1 MSALFHT
8 YLYTPIFAVL
18 IFLYHNIAF
27 GDLGVAIIELT
38 VLVRLVLLPL
48 FHKSAKDQTIM
59 QRLQP
64 HVRRIQIEH
73 KDDKER
79 QAKEL
84 MALYQE
90 HRVNPF
96 SGFFLLLIQIPI
108 FIALFQMFTTG
119 ISSAEFATRG
129 FLGLIDLA
137 GKNYILVLVAAVLQF
152 FQSKMMF
159 AKQAAPAQGGQK
171 DPTASMQKMMMYI
184 GPILT
189 ILILGNLPAALG
201 LYWLVSNAFSLVQ
214 QVYINKR
221 LVIGGQRV

>member
-18 IFLYHNIAF
+18 IFLYHNISF
-27 GDLGVAIIELT
+27 GYLGVAIIELT
-38 VLVRLVLLPL
+38 LLVRLILLPL

-64 HVRRIQIEH
+64 HVRKIQVEH

-84 MALYQE
+84 MALYRE

-108 FIALFQMFTTG
+108 FLVLFQMFTTG
-119 ISSAEFATRG
+119 ISSAEFTTKG
-129 FLGLIDLA
+129 FVGLIDLA
-137 GKNYILVLVAAVLQF
+137 GKSFVLVLIAAVLQF

-159 AKQAAPAQGGQK
+159 AKQSAPVQGGQK
-171 DPTASMQKMMMYI
+171 DPTASMQKIMMYV
-184 GPILT
+184 GPSLT

-214 QVYINKR
+214 QVYINKK
-221 LVIGGQRV
+221 LVIGGSHV